1 MTIAIGAFGPRAGQ
15 AVFEALRIAELVGRG
30 AIGGFVTYRAIDA
43 DGRLHCHE
51 TQRGGSRTL
60 FIDGEKTGVPPPD
73 DVAHAHIAGVISSG
87 PERPDPLGQFL
98 AADPTAGLVTGHRLP
113 NGPSVDG
120 NPLNVETLGHLKTG
134 QSAKAAVDAVLD
146 RNPEADVGL
155 IAVDL
160 KGGVYC
166 RNSDRV
172 SKRPDLGHARLADLD
187 TGATVEVLHNAITPF
202 PVLASVAASI
212 AFQVMVGQPEP
223 AGWIS
228 IPAGVPLLLGAEN
241 AVHCGADGVATQ
253 VTTTDPMMVKGR
265 QIGAA
270 IYLHS
275 RVYRGDEV
283 LGLTMFEPIVTVED
297 GIITEMSGQQSIR
310 MSYLAA
316 ADHSSRADAD

>member
-1 MTIAIGAFGPRAGQ
+1 MTIAIAAFGPRAGQ
-15 AVFEALRIAELVGRG
+15 AVFEALRAAESVGQG
-30 AIGGFVTYRAIDA
+30 AIGGFATYRAIDA

-73 DVAHAHIAGVISSG
+73 AVARAHVAGVISSG

-98 AADPTAGLVTGHRLP
+98 AADAAAGLVTGHRLP

-120 NPLNVETLGHLKTG
+120 NPLNVEALGHLRAG
-134 QSAKAAVDAVLD
+134 RSAQAAVDAVLD

-166 RNSDRV
+166 RNSKRV
-172 SKRPDLGHARLADLD
+172 ARRPDLGHARHADAG
-187 TGATVEVLHNAITPF
+187 TGATVEVLHNAISPF
-202 PVLASVAASI
+202 PVVASVAAAI
-212 AFQVMVGQPEP
+212 ALRAMVGESEP

-228 IPAGVPLLLGAEN
+228 IPAGIPLELGDEN
-241 AVHCGADGVATQ
+241 AVHCGADGIATR
-253 VTTTDPMMVKGR
+253 VITTDPMMVKGR

-270 IYLHS
+270 VYLHS
-275 RVYRGDEV
+275 RVYRGDEF
-283 LGLTMFEPIVTVED
+283 LGLTMFEPIVTVEN
-297 GIITEMSGQQSIR
+297 GMMTEMSGQQSIR
-310 MSYLAA
+310 MSYLAP
-316 ADHSSRADAD
+316 ADRGSQADEG